1 MRNKGSIFLSF
12 FLSFLAMCAHDSL
25 DYLLSII
32 ITSLIRNV
40 ESFKVPSSSFDN
52 GGPVL
57 LETETCK
64 I

>member
-1 MRNKGSIFLSF
+1 
-12 FLSFLAMCAHDSL
+12 MCAHDSL